1 MATRT
6 EEYRRRAEQCEQAA
20 KVAADL
26 IARRSYV
33 DMALFCGSLWQC
45 LKRPTNQSL
54 LVELRS

>member
-1 MATRT
+1 MATRA

-45 LKRPTNQSL
+45 LKRPTN
-54 LVELRS
+54 